1 VLTAVDGLRE
11 EGSEEVAEVV
21 GTVVLVDRGAGVA
34 VRAAGQ
40 DARAA
45 LTLADLGRLV

>member
-1 VLTAVDGLRE
+1 VLTAVDGLKE
-11 EGSEEVAEVV
+11 AGAEVEVV

-45 LTLADLGRLV
+45 LTLADPDMSV